1 MKSSYL
7 RVPQSCKHILYHCNP
22 ASGKDNLS
30 RNLMFMNCVL
40 LGKKIKLE
48 AVAWSTFSK
57 YMIYSIMYLYCQN
70 FVLNIDTR
78 NPTTI
83 MPLVASFG
91 SWVCSH
97 IPCTTIL
104 RACTTPFQVVCLL
117 WPIKADLWYLF
128 WGRGQNYRKSK
139 VLLIKSFS
147 NFFL

>member
-1 MKSSYL
+1 MGCYYS
-7 RVPQSCKHILYHCNP
+7 RR
-22 ASGKDNLS
+22 ASARDYTVSVLS
-30 RNLMFMNCVL
+30 
-40 LGKKIKLE
+40 KLC
-48 AVAWSTFSK
+48 S
-57 YMIYSIMYLYCQN
+57 
-70 FVLNIDTR
+70 NIDTR
-78 NPTTI
+78 NPITI

-139 VLLIKSFS
+139 VLLIKTCSDLFLKDRILDLGKNDVVIIQFCIINLWSFLKLQFCFGP
-147 NFFL
+147 NQRFIREG